1 MVCVPTARE
10 EVVSEAVPV
19 ESSVAVP
26 RFDAPSRK
34 VTVPVG
40 VPEVALT
47 AAVKVTACPKTVG
60 FLEEI
65 TAAVAPAVF
74 TVKLAALDVT
84 EPDALV
90 NTAR

>member
-1 MVCVPTARE
+1 MVCVLTARE
-10 EVVSEAVPV
+10 EVVSGAAPV

-26 RFDAPSRK
+26 MLEAPSRK

-40 VPEVALT
+40 VPAFALT
-47 AAVKVTACPKTVG
+47 VAVKVTACPKTDG
-60 FLEEI
+60 FFEET

-74 TVKLAALDVT
+74 TVKVAALDVT
-84 EPDALV
+84 EPLALV

>member
-1 MVCVPTARE
+1 MTCAPTASA
-10 EVVSEAVPV
+10 EVVNTAAPV

-26 RFDAPSRK
+26 MVDAPSRK

-47 AAVKVTACPKTVG
+47 AAVKVTACPKRVG
-60 FLEEI
+60 LLEED
-65 TAAVAPAVF
+65 TAVVKLAVF
-74 TVKLAALDVT
+74 TVSMAALDVT
-84 EPDALV
+84 EPEALV

>member
-1 MVCVPTARE
+1 MTCAPTASA
-10 EVVSEAVPV
+10 EVVNAAAPV

-26 RFDAPSRK
+26 MVDAPSRK
-34 VTVPVG
+34 VTAPVG

-60 FLEEI
+60 FLEED
-65 TAAVAPAVF
+65 TAVVTLAVF
-74 TVKLAALDVT
+74 TVSVAALDVT
-84 EPDALV
+84 EPEALV

>member
-1 MVCVPTARE
+1 MVCAPTASA
-10 EVVSEAVPV
+10 EVVNEAAPV

-26 RFDAPSRK
+26 MADAPSSI

-47 AAVKVTACPKTVG
+47 VAVKVIPCPKTVG
-60 FLEEI
+60 FLEE
-65 TAAVAPAVF
+65 TTVVVAPAVF
-74 TVKLAALDVT
+74 TVRVAALEVT

>member
-1 MVCVPTARE
+1 MVCAPTASA
-10 EVVSEAVPV
+10 EVVNEAAPV

-26 RFDAPSRK
+26 MLEAPSRK

-47 AAVKVTACPKTVG
+47 VAVKVTVCPKTVG
-60 FLEEI
+60 FLEETRAI
-65 TAAVAPAVF
+65 VAPAVF
-74 TVKLAALDVT
+74 TVKVAAVDVT
-84 EPDALV
+84 EPDELV